1 MTPRSLILPT
11 LAALMAANL
20 AGLVVGVHDGF
31 ASFGSAI
38 LNGTYTNAPLPIY
51 LLQIAGVALLL
62 AGRGRLAAL
71 GGGLALLACTVSLAA
86 VLFDGDL
93 AHAGLGAGHVAIQSA
108 ITAATALL
116 WGLTAACLL
125 RRRRETA
132 VPAPA

>member
-62 AGRGRLAAL
+62 GGRGRLAGL
-71 GGGLALLACTVSLAA
+71 GRGVGAARLPVRPGGVLFRGGL
-86 VLFDGDL
+86 G
-93 AHAGLGAGHVAIQSA
+93 AGGVGAGHVAIQSA

-116 WGLTAACLL
+116 WGLT
-125 RRRRETA
+125 
-132 VPAPA
+132 